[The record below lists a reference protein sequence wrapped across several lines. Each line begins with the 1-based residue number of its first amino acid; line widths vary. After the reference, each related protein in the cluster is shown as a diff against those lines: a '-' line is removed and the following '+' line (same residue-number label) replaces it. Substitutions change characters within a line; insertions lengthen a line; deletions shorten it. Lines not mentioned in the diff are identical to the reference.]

1 MSRSQRRAVWRLTLV
16 FLALVVGLALMGGG
30 RSMAG
35 AVIEDSSEVFL
46 PLIYYPSTPAGT
58 YFCLEYEFGLIW
70 TSERITLYEDGSSLY
85 EYEAPY
91 GGTNSGTWTY
101 NPALNEVEFTG
112 FRWQAATYR
121 FPNALY
127 ASKYLPQVDF
137 EIAVY
142 CEREQ

>member
-1 MSRSQRRAVWRLTLV
+1 MSRSQKPAAWRLTLLFLILV
-16 FLALVVGLALMGGG
+16 VTLALVGRG
-30 RSMAG
+30 RSTAA
-35 AVIEDSSEVFL
+35 AVVEDSSEIFL
-46 PLIYYPSTPAGT
+46 PVIYYPSTPAGT

-85 EYEAPY
+85 EYNLPY
-91 GGTNSGTWTY
+91 SDTVNGTWTY

-112 FRWQAATYR
+112 FRWQTAEYR

-142 CEREQ
+142 CERES